1 MFVRMRT
8 SLSPLPNNGTKV
20 LLLLPPL
27 SPNEK
32 YIISPA
38 TIFAYKLFPSFITA
52 MYPNPVPIPHL
63 PKTATLPLEEKET

>member
-1 MFVRMRT
+1 MEPKF
-8 SLSPLPNNGTKV
+8 SYFYL
-20 LLLLPPL
+20 PL

-32 YIISPA
+32 YIISPR

-52 MYPNPVPIPHL
+52 RYPNPVPIPHL